1 MQYPVTLERDDN
13 DTIRV
18 SFPDFP
24 EAHTFGDTREEAVA
38 RAQDALATVLD
49 AYIKDR
55 REIPRPTLRGRGVV
69 VFVPALTAAKIGLYT
84 LMRER
89 RVGKAELARRLKW
102 HMPQVDRV
110 VDVRHA
116 SRLDQLET
124 AFSALGKRI
133 VVSVEDV
140 EPRPVRQRHRES
152 KPSKTGTSTAR
163 RPRARA
169 RISKSR
175 RRS

>member
-1 MQYPVTLERDDN
+1 M
-13 DTIRV
+13 
-18 SFPDFP
+18 
-24 EAHTFGDTREEAVA
+24 
-38 RAQDALATVLD
+38 D

-55 REIPRPTLRGRGVV
+55 REIPRPTLSDGSVV
-69 VFVPALTAAKIGLYT
+69 VFVPALTATKVSLYT

-89 RVGKAELARRLKW
+89 HVGKTELARRLNW

-133 VVSVEDV
+133 VVTVEDL
-140 EPRPVRQRHRES
+140 EPQPVRQIL
-152 KPSKTGTSTAR
+152 R
-163 RPRARA
+163 R
-169 RISKSR
+169 SKSSNETSPKN
-175 RRS
+175 RRSGTRGHRR